1 MGGFFSDIKEK
12 MRLLGIAIEEETTI
26 KKLNNQIAEI
36 EKQKGSLNEK
46 YDSITNEISEIK
58 NEIMKKE
65 DKIYFLEEELKS
77 KVADEIKLNDAVL
90 SQKQKM
96 QKLVNRYNSLT
107 KEEKTLRKY
116 FGEIQ

>member
-1 MGGFFSDIKEK
+1 
-12 MRLLGIAIEEETTI
+12 
-26 KKLNNQIAEI
+26 
-36 EKQKGSLNEK
+36 
-46 YDSITNEISEIK
+46 
-58 NEIMKKE
+58 MKKE